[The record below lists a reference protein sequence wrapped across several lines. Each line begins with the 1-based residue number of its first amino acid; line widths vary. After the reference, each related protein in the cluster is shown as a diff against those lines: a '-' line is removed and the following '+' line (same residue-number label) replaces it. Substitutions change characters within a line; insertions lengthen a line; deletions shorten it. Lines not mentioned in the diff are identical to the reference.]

1 MYCEKC
7 GAKNDSSSKF
17 CEKCGNKFEVEV
29 KETKK
34 TTVKKDSNTPSLK
47 DKFNALSTKQK
58 IIGGVVLALLVI
70 LIVLYVAG
78 SKMTSLETMGVK
90 AFEQLSEESKID
102 NKYLSVSLDSDEYFI
117 TLKDTMKNIIKD
129 EDIKFDY
136 KDYTVTAGTKKV
148 TVKYKDTEDDE
159 RYKVVFEV
167 EKDGKTLLVFDK
179 YVITKV
185 TVENEDNDE
194 IVLYDPEDTE
204 KMTLSVV
211 KGATITIDDKK
222 VSKDYI
228 NKKKSDDDKDVYVI
242 KGITKGSYEV
252 EFKVGKLTFEK
263 KIYIYGYG
271 DNEYNLNN
279 YISYSY
285 LAEDNKDFAKGFK
298 SYLSTYYEYVNS
310 DKTAEDFNKKYKMT
324 DDVKE
329 TFEDSKEYASNVAS
343 FKVTD
348 VTVRSLY
355 YYTSDEELVVTYK
368 VNYEY
373 KMANSE
379 EEKSDYKTV
388 RVSYD
393 LKNTELPVEL
403 NYMPY

>member
-47 DKFNALSTKQK
+47 EKFNALSTKQK
-58 IIGGVVLALLVI
+58 IIGGVVLGLLVI
-70 LIVLYVAG
+70 LTVLYVAG
-78 SKMTSLETMGVK
+78 SKMTSLETMGAK

-102 NKYLSVSLDSDEYFI
+102 NKYLSVNLDSDEYFI

-194 IVLYDPEDTE
+194 VVLYDPEDTE

-228 NKKKSDDDKDVYVI
+228 NKKKSDDDTDVYVI

-252 EFKVGKLTFEK
+252 EFKIGKLTFEK

-271 DNEYNLNN
+271 DNEYNLNS
-279 YISYSY
+279 YITYSY
-285 LAEDNKDFAKGFK
+285 LSEDNKDFAKGFK
-298 SYLSTYYEYVNS
+298 SYLSTYYEYINS

-324 DDVKE
+324 DDIKD

-348 VTVRSLY
+348 VSVRSLY